1 MTPLPQTR
9 LVPVAAAVVR
19 SSGMILL
26 SSRPAA
32 AEGSGYWEFPGGKIH
47 DGETPASCAERE
59 LKEELDADIIAL
71 DTIFRADYEYPG
83 KKVRLFFVR
92 AFLKMNSQLRPL
104 DGQEFKW
111 VPLREITRYRLLPAD
126 LDFVQNFIA
135 G

>member
-26 SSRPAA
+26 SSRPAT
-32 AEGSGYWEFPGGKIH
+32 AEHSGYWELPGGKIH

-59 LKEELDADIIAL
+59 LKEELDADIVAL
-71 DTIFRADYEYPG
+71 DTIFRTDYDYPG
-83 KKVRLFFVR
+83 KKVRIFFVR
-92 AFLKMNSQLRPL
+92 AFLRDNSHLRAL

-111 VPLREITRYRLLPAD
+111 VPLREIPRYRILPAD
-126 LDFVQNFIA
+126 LDFVRNFIA